1 MALPILVRRSAT
13 GVPVGLAYDKCRFE
27 ISQPPVRWVHRRSWW
42 LADPVTASRP
52 RRLDQPAWRVEAV
65 AGCGRRL
72 TCDLTYD
79 PAAGQWQLVGD

>member
-1 MALPILVRRSAT
+1 MVVQVSAT
-13 GVPVGLAYDKCRFE
+13 GVPVRLVRDGCDFE
-27 ISQPPVRWVHRRSWW
+27 IPRPPDRWVHRRSWW
-42 LADPVTASRP
+42 LDRPGPVGEP

-79 PAAGQWQLVGD
+79 PTLDQWRMMGD